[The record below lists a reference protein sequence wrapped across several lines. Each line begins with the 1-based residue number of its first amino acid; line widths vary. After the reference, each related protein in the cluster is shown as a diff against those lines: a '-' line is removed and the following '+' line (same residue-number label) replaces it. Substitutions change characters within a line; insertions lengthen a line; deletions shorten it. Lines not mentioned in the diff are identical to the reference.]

1 MAATDEAGT
10 KYLEEKSSEAGVVT
24 LPSGLRYKVLEKGK
38 GAFHPK
44 VNSPCLC
51 HYGGTLIDGT
61 GERYVLIMY
70 QCEVL
75 LNGILF
81 SKKYCNFYHYSRFVY
96 LLIWVQSLI
105 VRIVEGSLQ
114 HLLLTKLSKGENIIC
129 CMCVSA

>member
-1 MAATDEAGT
+1 MQLPAEAD
-10 KYLEEKSSEAGVVT
+10 VVT

-61 GERYVLIMY
+61 GERDMF
-70 QCEVL
+70 L
-75 LNGILF
+75 LCINVKYYLMESFSHKIL
-81 SKKYCNFYHYSRFVY
+81 Y

-105 VRIVEGSLQ
+105 VRIVEESLQ
-114 HLLLTKLSKGENIIC
+114 HLLLTKLSKGEIFIST
-129 CMCVSA
+129 CVPL

>member
-1 MAATDEAGT
+1 MFASTLLRNLIPLFSVLCLIFIIGGVAATDEAGT

-75 LNGILF
+75 LYLMESLF
-81 SKKYCNFYHYSRFVY
+81 SKNY
-96 LLIWVQSLI
+96 L
-105 VRIVEGSLQ
+105 
-114 HLLLTKLSKGENIIC
+114 
-129 CMCVSA
+129 